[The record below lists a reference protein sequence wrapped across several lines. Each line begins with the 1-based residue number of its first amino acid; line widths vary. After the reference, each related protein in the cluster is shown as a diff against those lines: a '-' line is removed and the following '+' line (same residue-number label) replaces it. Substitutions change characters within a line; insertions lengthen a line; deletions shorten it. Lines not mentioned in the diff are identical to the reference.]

1 MEMGDKYQLTQM
13 QNKSYDPCKLLIRE
27 HNAVGD
33 LVSVCLHGT
42 ERGVI

>member
-13 QNKSYDPCKLLIRE
+13 QNESFDPCKLLIRE
-27 HNAVGD
+27 HNAVD
-33 LVSVCLHGT
+33 LVSVRLRGT